1 MVTPLFENRSEYI
14 KIFQSAN
21 LSPTV
26 HFHKSIELIYVIE
39 GGGIAYADQK
49 KYTVKTG
56 DVFISFPNQ
65 IHYYLYS
72 ATGKYMVAI
81 FSPDMLFEMREQ
93 LYNCLPE
100 SNVFNVKNIPNLE
113 NLLTQIVNFNG
124 EYRETMEIALIG
136 QIMASVM
143 PCCQLKSRIKTN
155 SSNLQLILNYCSSNF
170 KDDITLENVAEA
182 VHISKF
188 HISHLINSK
197 LGMNFNNYLNSIRIN
212 HACDLLNESNK
223 KIADISEETGFG
235 SIRSFNRAFKSVM
248 NMTPAEYR
256 NKGAK

>member
-72 ATGKYMVAI
+72 ATGKYLIAI
-81 FSPDMLFEMREQ
+81 FSPDILFEMREQ
-93 LYNCLPE
+93 LY
-100 SNVFNVKNIPNLE
+100 
-113 NLLTQIVNFNG
+113 
-124 EYRETMEIALIG
+124 
-136 QIMASVM
+136 
-143 PCCQLKSRIKTN
+143 
-155 SSNLQLILNYCSSNF
+155 
-170 KDDITLENVAEA
+170 
-182 VHISKF
+182 
-188 HISHLINSK
+188 NSK

-256 NKGAK
+256 NNGAK